1 MNALSGKSVLVLGL
15 GESGLA
21 MALWCARRGAR
32 LRVADSRSAPP
43 GLAALEA
50 AVPSAERARGE
61 FTNALLDGVELLALS
76 PGIDA
81 RTSVVLEAR
90 RRGIPV
96 LGEMTLFADA
106 LKTLGERAKTR
117 IIAITGT
124 NGKTTTTALT
134 TALCRAA
141 GLDAVAA
148 GNISPAALN
157 VLMERLDAG
166 EALPECWVLELSSFQ
181 LETMTGLNADA
192 ATVLNVSD
200 DHLDRHG
207 DMDSYAA
214 IKARIFLGGGVQVL
228 NRQDARVMA
237 MRESQRGVVTFGTD
251 LPFAPDDFGLDS
263 SDGEIWLM
271 LGSRRIVAL
280 SALRIAGSHNAVN
293 ALAALALGEAIGLPL
308 EPMIAGL
315 KAFEGLP
322 HRVERVARRADGAI
336 FYDDSK
342 GTNVGAT
349 LAAIEGLGRRVVLI
363 AGGDGKGQD
372 FSPLREPVTRHARAV
387 VLIGRDA
394 SRIEQALQGSGVPV
408 ECMAGMNEAVSRA
421 AELAQPGD
429 AVLLSPACSSLDMFR
444 NYSHRADVFVAAVRQ
459 LPGVGLS

>member
-1 MNALSGKSVLVLGL
+1 
-15 GESGLA
+15 
-21 MALWCARRGAR
+21 
-32 LRVADSRSAPP
+32 
-43 GLAALEA
+43 
-50 AVPSAERARGE
+50 
-61 FTNALLDGVELLALS
+61 
-76 PGIDA
+76 
-81 RTSVVLEAR
+81 
-90 RRGIPV
+90 
-96 LGEMTLFADA
+96 MTLFAEA
-106 LKTLGERAKTR
+106 LKALGARAATR
-117 IIAITGT
+117 ILAVTGT

-134 TALCRAA
+134 AALCRAA

-148 GNISPAALN
+148 GNISPAALS

-166 EALPECWVLELSSFQ
+166 ESLPECWVLELSSFQ

-207 DMDSYAA
+207 DMDTYAA
-214 IKARIFLGGGVQVL
+214 IKARIFQGGGVQVL

-251 LPFAPDDFGLDS
+251 LPFTPDDFGLDP

-280 SALRIAGSHNAVN
+280 SALRMAGTHNALN

-322 HRVERVARRADGAI
+322 HRVERVARRADGVL

-372 FSPLREPVTRHARAV
+372 FSPLREPVARHARAV

-394 SRIEQALQGSGVPV
+394 SHIEQALQGSGVPV
-408 ECMAGMNEAVSRA
+408 ECMAGMNEAVNRA
-421 AELAQPGD
+421 AELAHPGD

-444 NYSHRADVFVAAVRQ
+444 NYAHRADVFVAAVHQ